1 MSSRISPMQQES
13 ATRSKNMS
21 VKKAKGLSAQSLLEK
36 ISVDHVECSICTNR
50 FNQPKVLDC
59 LHSFCLECLQQ
70 LSQGKEAVDSKLK
83 CPLCRRETT
92 TQHVGDLPDNFT
104 LSALVEEVTMQEKL
118 LEGQGSEIKCQSC
131 NEGNPAASRCMDCD
145 HFLCQECQRAHG
157 RLAMLTSHQVYDLAQ
172 LRSGE
177 IAYRSKLREA
187 PKCGKHRD
195 QNLSIYCNSCE
206 QLVCTTCC
214 ILDHTKPE
222 HSLISLPEALERCK
236 QEVAEVTV
244 IAEHRKVDFR
254 IAMEEI
260 DVSNKKLDANFDD
273 VRKKISVKA
282 DEEVAKIRQ
291 EEHKLKQEL
300 EKIYQDR
307 VKTFGTSQATNNT
320 EMSETERKLDEVNR
334 LMAQASCFEIVD
346 LKQKLLRNLKKQTQR
361 FPRKV
366 PSSLSFVEFEEGQ
379 SSLGELAKSGSEA
392 GLEAASTEQTPPVRP
407 LRNKDIGG
415 KWYLKIQI
423 TQFGQKQTKFRRVFG
438 VAVFSNG
445 EILATDMGHKML
457 ISYAPGTGKP
467 QAPARPQGL
476 QIKSLGNPSCVAV
489 NKDDQLVLLDK
500 LAVKI
505 FDRKHQ
511 PLHKFKPGEGP
522 NITPTC
528 LAVDDNNLI
537 AVGYEKTEEISLH
550 EPDGSLI
557 RTLPAPMIGSH
568 LTISKQRLIFTCW
581 EKKKLASM
589 DYVGGKVFSSDIPCD
604 MHGIWG
610 PTGVCCD
617 NSGHIFVA
625 VHGWLSGGIFKFSS
639 EGRILGCVISECK
652 FPASITSMPGTGHLV
667 VASNTSVQIF
677 HEIQTNTEHFN

>member
-1 MSSRISPMQQES
+1 MAQD
-13 ATRSKNMS
+13 
-21 VKKAKGLSAQSLLEK
+21 LSAQSLLEK
-36 ISVDHVECSICTNR
+36 ISVDHLECSICTNR

-59 LHSFCLECLQQ
+59 LHSFCLECLQK

-145 HFLCQECQRAHG
+145 HFLCQECQSAHG

-177 IAYRSKLREA
+177 IAYKSKLREA

-195 QNLSIYCNSCE
+195 QNLSFYCNSCE

-222 HSLISLPEALERCK
+222 HSLTSLPEALERCK

-244 IAEHRKVDFR
+244 IAEQHKADFG
-254 IAMEEI
+254 IVMEEI
-260 DVSNKKLDANFDD
+260 DVSNKKLEANFDD

-282 DEEVAKIRQ
+282 DDEVAKIRQ
-291 EEHKLKQEL
+291 EEHTLKQEL
-300 EKIYQDR
+300 EKIYQNR
-307 VKTFGTSQATNNT
+307 VKTFGTAQATNNT

-346 LKQKLLRNLKKQTQR
+346 LKQKLLRNLKEQTER

-366 PSSLSFVEFEEGQ
+366 PNSLSFVEFDEEGQ
-379 SSLGELAKSGSEA
+379 SAVGELVFETGPKSGSAA
-392 GLEAASTEQTPPVRP
+392 GLKAASTEQTPPARP
-407 LRNKDIGG
+407 LRKKDIGG
-415 KWYLKIQI
+415 KWGLKIRI
-423 TQFGQKQTKFRRVFG
+423 TQFSQKQTKFRRVFG

-457 ISYAPGTGKP
+457 ISYAPSSGKL
-467 QAPARPQGL
+467 QAHARPLRL
-476 QIKSLGNPSCVAV
+476 QIKGLDNPSCVAV
-489 NKDDQLVLLDK
+489 NNDDHLVLLDK

-511 PLHKFKPGEGP
+511 PLHQFKPGEGP
-522 NITPTC
+522 NSTPTC

-537 AVGYEKTEEISLH
+537 AVGYEKAEEISLH
-550 EPDGSLI
+550 EPDGTLI
-557 RTLPAPMIGSH
+557 RTLPAAMIGSH
-568 LTISKQRLIFTCW
+568 LTISKQQRLIYTCW
-581 EKKKLASM
+581 EKKKLVST
-589 DYVGGKVFSSDIPCD
+589 DYVGGKVFSSAIPCD

-625 VHGWLSGGIFKFSS
+625 IHGWLSGGIYKFSS
-639 EGRILGCVISECK
+639 EGGILGCVISECK
-652 FPASITSMPGTGHLV
+652 FPASITSLPGTGDLV

-677 HEIQTNTEHFN
+677 HEIQTNTEHSD